1 MIKQWLSGIFGYFF
15 IRACIAIVSFAILL
29 LVILMPF
36 FRSQLLNMVENQ
48 GHSFANGTIAA
59 TEKYLGNGESFE
71 VLDYVTT
78 VLKNSPDIL
87 FVTITKK
94 SGEET
99 TITPRDWQHSKN
111 QLNFNKINL
120 STHHHMLL
128 YVDSNPITKSKCFV
142 HHQAIMLDGNL
153 WGVMSIGLSDAQY
166 RYILQRYIF
175 TVVSTSIFLIL
186 SLLLLFFRSS
196 KKIRNEITKL
206 SATAAELQIGNLSS
220 KAPEYAIGEIGTL
233 SASINKMAANLED
246 KTEHIIQLAQI
257 VEQTNDAFILF
268 DSQLNIIFVNEA
280 ISKVTGYPISHFKNL
295 PMIDFTALLGMSLP
309 ELLQE
314 LEWMKE
320 NQQNFPTR
328 DIVIKNKNNELNYVE
343 MRLERISNIKTHD
356 PNFLVVLANI
366 TERKELENELHQLAF
381 YDKLTGL
388 ANRRM
393 FHDHLHKS
401 IKSAERNAK
410 SFAIFFM
417 DLDDFKNIN
426 DTLGHETGD
435 LLLIETAKRIRDSF
449 RGNDVVAR
457 LGGDEFTV
465 IVEDVKEASHLDIAY
480 LAEKLLSELVSRNV
494 FINEHDL
501 SISASLGIAIYPE
514 NGLDSE
520 TLIRNAD
527 TAMYV
532 SKNSGKN
539 RYTFF
544 SDEMNLALRQH
555 LALDHDL
562 KLAVNVKDQLY
573 FHLQPIVDLATNQVV
588 GAEALARWKHPIKNY
603 IPTVDFINLAEK
615 SNLVISLSNKL
626 LDIAFK
632 MAHDWSKK
640 SSPLYLS
647 INISVRHFETSQ
659 FIDRLKGL
667 LSAYDVAPQNIQL
680 EFTESSML
688 ELSEETLSKFVQLKN
703 IGFKIAI
710 DDFGTGYSSLGYIHQ
725 LPIDVIKIDR
735 SFVDG
740 MLENKKTKAIVSAIC
755 KLAAKLKIDAIA
767 EGVELSQHAEQLQK
781 FHCSYGQGFL
791 YDKPLIVSEF
801 EYKYLNHKATTIE
814 IKRES

>member
-15 IRACIAIVSFAILL
+15 IRSCIAIVSFAILL

-36 FRSQLLNMVENQ
+36 FRAQLFSMVENQ
-48 GHSFANGTIAA
+48 GHTFANGTIAA
-59 TEKYLGNGESFE
+59 TTKYLRNGMSNE
-71 VLDYVTT
+71 VQDYVTT

-87 FVTITKK
+87 FVTISKK
-94 SGEET
+94 SGEEL
-99 TITPRDWQHSKN
+99 TIIHNDWQQSKN
-111 QLNFNKINL
+111 QFNFNKL
-120 STHHHMLL
+120 SLNAGSHKLI
-128 YVDSNPITKSKCFV
+128 YVESNPITKNKCFV
-142 HHQAIMLDGNL
+142 HHQAIVIDGSV
-153 WGVMSIGLSDAQY
+153 WGVMTIGLSDAQY
-166 RYILQRYIF
+166 RYILQRYIY
-175 TVVSTSIFLIL
+175 TVATTSILLIL
-186 SLLLLFFRSS
+186 GLVLLFFRSS
-196 KKIRNEITKL
+196 KKIRNEITQL
-206 SATAAELQIGNLSS
+206 SVTAAELQIGDLSS

-268 DSQLNIIFVNEA
+268 DAELNIVFVNEA
-280 ISKVTGYPISHFKNL
+280 IFKVTGYPISHFKNIG
-295 PMIDFTALLGMSLP
+295 MIDFTSLLGISLP
-309 ELLQE
+309 ELMQE

-320 NQQNFPTR
+320 NQKNSPTR
-328 DIVIKNKNNELNYVE
+328 DITIINKNNELNYVE

-356 PNFLVVLANI
+356 PNFLVVLSNI
-366 TERKELENELHQLAF
+366 TERKLLENELHQLAF

-393 FHDHLHKS
+393 FHDHLHKC

-417 DLDDFKNIN
+417 DLDDFKLIN

-435 LLLIETAKRIRDSF
+435 LLLIETAKRIRNSF

-465 IVEDVKEASHLDIAY
+465 IVEDLKEASHIDIAY
-480 LAEKLLSELVSRNV
+480 LAEKLLSELVSKNV
-494 FINEHDL
+494 FINDHDL
-501 SISASLGIAIYPE
+501 NISASLGIAIYPN
-514 NGLDSE
+514 NGTDSE

-532 SKNSGKN
+532 SKNAGKN

-555 LALDHDL
+555 LALDYDL

-588 GAEALARWKHPIKNY
+588 GAEALARWKHPIKSY

-632 MAHDWSKK
+632 MAHYWSKK

-647 INISVRHFETSQ
+647 INISVRHFETPQ

-667 LSAYDVAPQNIQL
+667 LSAYDVDPQNIQL

-740 MLENKKTKAIVSAIC
+740 MLENKKTRAIVSAIC
-755 KLAAKLKIDAIA
+755 KLAAKLKIEAIA

-781 FHCSYGQGFL
+781 FHCAYGQGFL
-791 YDKPLIVSEF
+791 YDKPLSVAEF
-801 EYKYLNHKATTIE
+801 ECKYLNNKATASDTQH
-814 IKRES
+814 ES